1 MEGCRNM
8 KFDDAMLQRL
18 EKLSMLKIEEEKR
31 EEMIKELEKIV
42 GFVEV
47 LGELDT
53 EGLDP
58 SFHTLESGTPMR
70 EDIPDEEQEIRRIIL
85 ENAPSTKD
93 DYFVVPNIIE

>member
-1 MEGCRNM
+1 M

-18 EKLSMLKIEEEKR
+18 EKLSMLKIEEPKR
-31 EEMIKELEKIV
+31 EEMIAELEKIV

-47 LGELDT
+47 LEELDT

-58 SFHTLESGTPMR
+58 SYSTLEGGTPMR
-70 EDIPDEEQEIRRIIL
+70 EDTPAENPEIRKIIL
-85 ENAPSTKD
+85 ENAPNAKD

>member
-1 MEGCRNM
+1 M

-18 EKLSMLKIEEEKR
+18 EKLSMLKIEENR
-31 EEMIKELEKIV
+31 RTEMIEELEKIV

-53 EGLDP
+53 ERLDP
-58 SFHTLESGTPMR
+58 SFSTLEGGTPMR
-70 EDIPDEEQEIRRIIL
+70 EDTPDENSEIREIIL
-85 ENAPSTKD
+85 HNAPKEKD

>member
-1 MEGCRNM
+1 M

-31 EEMIKELEKIV
+31 EEMIAELEKIV

-47 LGELDT
+47 LGELET

-58 SFHTLESGTPMR
+58 SFSTLSGGTPMR
-70 EDIPDEEQEIRRIIL
+70 EDTPSEDPSIRETIL
-85 ENAPSTKD
+85 QHAPKAQD

>member
-1 MEGCRNM
+1 M

-18 EKLSMLKIEEEKR
+18 EKLSMLKIEDAKR
-31 EEMIKELEKIV
+31 EETINELEKIV
-42 GFVEV
+42 EFVEI

-58 SFHTLESGTPMR
+58 SFRTLECGTPMR
-70 EDIPDEEQEIRRIIL
+70 EDTPNENPEIKKIII
-85 ENAPSTKD
+85 ENAPKVKD